1 MAVIEVSFLTG
12 RYSATAHHDRQE
24 PEWPPHGARLFSAMV
39 AAWADLE
46 PPDEAERAAL
56 KWLEAQPPPRITA
69 PKAVRRRV
77 VSHFVPVND
86 AGVIPAAQYKRR
98 ADEMEGLIAQWEN
111 ELDASGGEITK
122 KVERLQ
128 TKIDAKRNVDS
139 LVSGPGNTNPDSAEA
154 LLPDGR
160 VKKERYFPSV
170 TLTEAEVCGSS
181 TESSTEPVGLVSGV
195 DGPATAA
202 KRLPAVVYAWDDGPP
217 AEVSQALDEL
227 LARVTR
233 LGHSSSLVSCRLH
246 DDAPVATHIP
256 GNGAEML
263 RWVRPGQLAALEAE
277 HRRHQ
282 AIRPRSLPFRGVRYR
297 EIVPDGDDSAEAV
310 IPTTAGDWIVF
321 ELRPP
326 RSRPMT
332 RTVELTRVLRQSVLS
347 HVSDPPPEG
356 VSGHRRDGR
365 PTTAPHIAFLALPNV
380 GHQHGDG
387 RIMGM
392 AISLPDG
399 LDVAARNAILRGV
412 GAWESK
418 RGDRSMQLQMGRN
431 GTVEMRRG
439 QPPVALVSLHRTVWA
454 RPSRWWAS
462 ATPVALPA
470 HPGNLRKADPV
481 ARAKAWARAEEAVAR
496 SCEHVGLPRPRDV
509 RVSFVSHLT
518 GARPAGDF
526 PIFKQGRPEHGEV
539 VRRLV
544 HVAVEFAEKVHG
556 PLMLG
561 SGRFLGLGLMRP
573 VDDDPE
579 QHSEDADGAS
589 DE

>member
-1 MAVIEVSFLTG
+1 MTVIEVSFLTG
-12 RYSATAHHDRQE
+12 RYSATAHHDRRE

-39 AAWADLE
+39 AAWADSD
-46 PPDEAERAAL
+46 PPEDVERAAL
-56 KWLEAQPPPRITA
+56 EWLEAQPPPLITA
-69 PKAVRRRV
+69 PEAVRRRV
-77 VSHFVPVND
+77 VSHFVPIND
-86 AGVIPAAQYKRR
+86 AAVIPAARYQRR
-98 ADEMEGLIAQWEN
+98 SAEIEDLIAQWED

-122 KVERLQ
+122 RVERLQ
-128 TKIDAKRNVDS
+128 TKIDVKRDVNS
-139 LVSGPGNTNPDSAEA
+139 LVSGPGKTNPDAAEA

-160 VKKERYFPSV
+160 AKKERYFPSV
-170 TLTEAEVCGSS
+170 TLLEAEARGSL
-181 TESSTEPVGLVSGV
+181 TESAGLMSGQGAP
-195 DGPATAA
+195 DTAA
-202 KRLPAVVYAWDDGPP
+202 KRLPAVVYAWDVGPP
-217 AEVSQALDEL
+217 AEVAQALDGL

-233 LGHSSSLVSCRLH
+233 LGHSSSLVSCRLR
-246 DDAPVATHIP
+246 DNAPAATHIP

-263 RWVRPGQLAALEAE
+263 RWIRPGQLAALENE

-282 AIRPRSLPFRGVRYR
+282 AVRPRSLPFRGVRYR
-297 EIVPDGDDSAEAV
+297 EAVPDGGDSAEMAT
-310 IPTTAGDWIVF
+310 PTTAGDWIVF

-347 HVSDPPPEG
+347 HVPDPPPEG

-399 LDVAARNAILRGV
+399 LDGAARNAILRGV

-418 RGDRSMQLQMGRN
+418 RGDRSVQLRMGRN
-431 GTVEMRRG
+431 GTVEMQRV
-439 QPPVALVSLHRTVWA
+439 QPPFALVSLRRRVWA

-470 HPGNLRKADPV
+470 HPGNLCRAHPV

-496 SCEHVGLPRPRDV
+496 SCEHVGLPRPTDV
-509 RVSFVSHLT
+509 RVSFVSHLL
-518 GARPAGDF
+518 GARPARDF
-526 PIFKQGRPEHGEV
+526 PIFKQGRAGNGEV

-544 HVAVEFAEKVHG
+544 HVAVEFAEEVRG

-561 SGRFLGLGLMRP
+561 SGRFLGLGLMQP

-579 QHSEDADGAS
+579 QQADDGDGAS